1 MLVEGSFELVFDHFR
16 VGTVYILANI
26 QNIWLSYDMLHRIV
40 SEIKR
45 AFKGVYYFHEHG
57 KDPPDDEGSNHL

>member
-1 MLVEGSFELVFDHFR
+1 MLVQGNFELVFDHFR
-16 VGTVYILANI
+16 VGTMYILANI
-26 QNIWLSYDMLHRIV
+26 QRIWLSYDMLRRIA

-45 AFKGVYYFHEHG
+45 GFRGAYYFHERG